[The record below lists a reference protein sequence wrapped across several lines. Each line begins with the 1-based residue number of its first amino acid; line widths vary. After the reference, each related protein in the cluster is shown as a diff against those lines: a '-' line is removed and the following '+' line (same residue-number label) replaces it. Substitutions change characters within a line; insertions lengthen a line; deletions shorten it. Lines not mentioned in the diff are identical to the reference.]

1 MTRKLMRLPDISLK
15 SLKRLLKIPSKLRLI
30 QNWKVMKRNTAKK
43 STIAKNSEKVGKKT
57 KAMSK
62 MRKMEKMRKTVFG
75 QKLLRKQNTNCWIH
89 QKGIVTRI
97 TTQKKTP
104 MIKVKIAL
112 KLSMVRRG
120 LSCSV
125 RSKW

>member
-1 MTRKLMRLPDISLK
+1 MRLPDISLK

-57 KAMSK
+57 KA

-112 KLSMVRRG
+112 KLSMVKRG

>member
-43 STIAKNSEKVGKKT
+43 STIAKISERVGKKT
-57 KAMSK
+57 KA

-89 QKGIVTRI
+89 QKGIVTKS
-97 TTQKKTP
+97 TTQKKTL

-120 LSCSV
+120 LSYSAM
-125 RSKW
+125 RKW